1 MNQPEDYS
9 HLSETGQR
17 LVSRFRERVVR
28 LVVDAQ
34 PTTVLEVGCG
44 QGWLLRDIATALPGV
59 ALTGIDIRTETIE
72 FARTLVPTATLLVGD
87 GARLPFPDT
96 SFDVVV
102 CSEVLEH
109 VEDPDTVLQEMVR
122 VGRGHDVLSVPHE
135 PWFWAANLVRGKYL
149 STLGNC
155 PGHIHHWS
163 SRGFR
168 HLLEAAYRD
177 VRVETRFPWLI
188 ASSTR

>member
-1 MNQPEDYS
+1 M
-9 HLSETGQR
+9 
-17 LVSRFRERVVR
+17 
-28 LVVDAQ
+28 
-34 PTTVLEVGCG
+34 TVLEVGCG
-44 QGWLLRDIATALPGV
+44 QGWLLRDIAAALPEV

-72 FARTLVPTATLLVGD
+72 YARMLVPTATLHVGD

-109 VEDPDTVLQEMVR
+109 VDDPGTVLQEMVR

-168 HLLEAAYRD
+168 HLLATAYRD

-188 ASSTR
+188 ATVTR